1 MYIFDKEEIIQ
12 GNEWLL
18 CILDTFFRITARKEA
33 NDFISIVLDFG
44 MSVEKIKFTK
54 ISRETSPYILR

>member
-18 CILDTFFRITARKEA
+18 CILDTFFSITARKEA
-33 NDFISIVLDFG
+33 NDFISIVLDFE
-44 MSVEKIKFTK
+44 MSVEKIKL
-54 ISRETSPYILR
+54 RESQGKHPLTY